1 MTLIEWLML
10 ATLAVSISSSIILP
24 FVLRALNRQDV
35 DRANLRR
42 EFHER
47 TDHLDACLDALRN
60 RVVGEACT
68 RADMSSLEA
77 RIEGTLSRMRSAISG
92 DTHGLHE
99 RIFRLENIYLHTAPG
114 DD

>member
-1 MTLIEWLML
+1 MSLVEWLML
-10 ATLAVSISSSIILP
+10 ATLGVSISSTIILP
-24 FVLRALNRQDV
+24 FVLRTLNRQDV

-47 TDHLDACLDALRN
+47 TNHLDACLDALRN

-68 RADMSSLEA
+68 RGDMAALEA
-77 RIEGTLSRMRSAISG
+77 RLEGTLNRMRAAISG

-99 RIFRLENIYLHTAPG
+99 RIFRIENHHFNAAPG